1 MSKSVLTAIRT
12 LNLGD
17 CPIAVVGMGCRF
29 PKGIVSAEGL
39 YQALLG
45 GENLVSEVPEARFG
59 LKRFLHPKR
68 EVKGHSVTFKAG
80 VVGDVSLFD
89 APFFNLSRP
98 EALSLDPQQ
107 RLTLEMSYEAL
118 NRAGLKPQDLKGSDT
133 AVVMGA
139 ASTDMALLRADD
151 TPAVG
156 PYAMTGT
163 NLSIISNRLSY
174 VYDLHGPSLTV
185 DTACSSSLVALHTAC
200 EYLREGK
207 ASMALAGGVN
217 ILLSPLPF
225 IGFSQAHMLSDKGRC
240 AVFCENADGYV
251 RAEGGAVLILK
262 RLEDA
267 LADGN
272 NIMAVIA
279 ATGVNSDG
287 ATRGIALPSEK
298 AQQSLLT
305 RVYGEAGLDPA
316 RLVYVEAHGTGTKVG
331 DPVEMEAIGRAL
343 GQRVTGRSLSVGSVK
358 ANTGHL
364 ETASG
369 MAGFAKAME
378 ILRTGVIP
386 PQKLYGPLN
395 TAIPFEKLNLRVA
408 TEAEPLPMVDGVGLI
423 GVNSFGFGGTNAHV
437 VLADVKALR
446 AALTGITPAVSSES
460 AVNGATA
467 PALASHKEGPKDEPE
482 PQAKSQEELIKE
494 PQEAADLHAIRNS
507 TESIESNTSLRMQL
521 SARTLT
527 SLKALA
533 LALSESIT
541 DENQEAVCEAL
552 SLRERMRLGLSVSAR
567 DASGLKEGLK
577 AFANDTLGTG
587 ERWPRLN
594 ATYYPLKESAV
605 VVSEEVPTG
614 PMALVFTGNGAQYA
628 GMGKELYASN
638 ATFRNAVD
646 EVSELLVSLGAPAVA
661 DLFVTLPEAELFRQ
675 GDPVTLTDPAAELL
689 ASPLGSQLALF
700 AMEVGLTRILEESGL
715 KPCAVLGH
723 SVGEVA
729 AAWAAGRLSLKEA
742 VLVIYT
748 RSRYQALTSTEGG
761 MAAVKLEEGALR
773 ELLKSGAYPTVEV
786 AGFNAPHNY
795 TLSGLKRE
803 LKDLQGKVK
812 ARGGVMRL
820 LSLNYAFHSAFME
833 QVREPVLKEL
843 SALGREKSAPDVPSS
858 PEGRELQD
866 KYENAENALAAG
878 TLPFKGERYAFI
890 STVTGKV
897 EEITDAH
904 YWWRNIRK
912 PVRFESAV
920 REALE
925 RGVTTFVE
933 VGPKGI
939 LTTYVHECARAMGKN
954 VTALSLTTEKK
965 AKDSDVAAVLELIH
979 VLAVSGTGS
988 DVSLTSLSEAA
999 RELLP
1004 SLPTY
1009 AFDKVPCWLD
1019 SSPECQGIFK
1029 GAADPL
1035 LGVRTPAG
1043 THEHYVSTLDGTV
1056 VPALSHHEVRGECLF
1071 PFTGF
1076 LNNALR
1082 LALAEKGKHNAV
1094 SLLNFEVR
1102 HALSLSSLTR
1112 LESALDEHG
1121 EVSMLARPYGAEGRG
1136 DLCVRA
1142 RVLPVDVKA
1151 ACLDLPALEARF
1163 TEEVDVEDF
1172 YARLKDCGFN
1182 YGPFFR
1188 SIRKIALPE
1197 EQHPGAVL
1205 VTARY
1210 VKDVEGALLSLGGM
1224 DACLQA
1230 LFALLLPR
1238 RKDEG
1243 ELLYLPVSVG
1253 RLTLY
1258 RVPEEGTVK
1267 VLLENLRKGSAVL
1280 TFEMT
1285 LLSATGEVLLKGS
1298 EVRFKALPQGARPAF
1313 FSETTALLYSKE
1325 ELRALGARLTQAP
1338 VSQSHSASA
1347 SVSDSVSDFAA
1358 VAGEAP
1364 VAESPAVGAAA
1375 AVTATVT
1382 DTAAAAYVAPQSGDA
1397 GTEAVPRVSLSQS
1410 AVDPKVRALRQ
1421 AALCAFILEGVD
1433 PALSVGEE
1441 LSPEEIFG
1449 SLLYGADLDVARH
1462 ALNLLCRAG
1471 MAESVADDL
1480 YTLKDISVLGLDSA
1494 ALFDELLERDRLH
1507 GALYLPFKGESFKLA
1522 REEGAESP
1530 VTARKALTTAE
1541 SLIRAILRCAEGAQV
1556 LTRLTRKLKESL
1568 SRNRDGEER
1577 VRVRRLCLL
1586 GDPTLCTLA
1595 DLVPY
1600 LKEGT
1605 LELTLPVPSEEGALE
1620 VLKERLTLLH
1630 LDGVR
1635 LINVRELEK
1644 EALATQSGER
1654 AGGNVSRGL
1663 RPVYDALVV
1672 GPLTLPSERVALSAL
1687 LTALKEDA
1695 CVFHLSLSDAPLVT
1709 LNYAL
1714 SLRGGEALPDFC
1726 LPGAL
1731 FASPEVTAAA
1741 LRSKLKGQGELTGK
1755 TGDLFALYSYSRPAL
1770 PAALRGARE
1779 SGSGSLTLSHVGVRF
1794 TLSSYLTDGAL
1805 PLQESAVDAADLALD
1820 SRLEAAL
1827 TAVRSEVSR
1836 ERPLIVDARL
1846 YGVRETSR
1854 LSALLYLA
1862 SRVCALSTALPS
1874 LIWLLPYS
1882 EEGEPLGAALRAA
1895 LRTAAREL
1903 SLPWLTL
1910 VECASPERVP
1920 ESQLAA
1926 ALLSEI
1932 MPTPRE
1938 GKSAEYVLHNAGLSV
1953 RNVQSLQGERAECLR
1968 DPGQGERRADAVE
1981 ASEAD
1986 VTSSRNASLQ
1996 ETVKTGDQVREHYYL
2011 DTLRRGRLNS
2021 LTFVKGELPVPD
2033 ATDPADLRVQ
2043 ISVRAAGL
2051 NFRDVMWASG
2061 LLPSEA
2067 LERGFSGTGLGLEC
2081 AGEVVAVGGGA
2092 LRRGLTVG
2100 MRVMALAPHALA
2112 TSVVTKAHA
2121 VFPLPEGLSF
2131 AEGAALPVVFF
2142 TAAYSLIEKAR
2153 ARKGESVLIHGA
2165 AGGVGLAALQI
2176 ALGLGLTVHATAGS
2190 EHRRA
2195 LLKSLGAHYVY
2206 DSRSLHFVEEVLGN
2220 TQGKG
2225 VSIVLN
2231 SLYDRA
2237 GAWSFELTARGG
2249 TFIELGKRDFYED
2262 HPLYLKHFKDNVTYC
2277 GVDADALVADF
2288 PEVASAVMDKVA
2300 EGFKTGLYR
2309 PLPVSLYTASC
2320 VEEAFLDMRH
2330 SRHVGKVV
2338 ILPPGFEEGAYER
2351 EPEYRGST
2359 KLSAAAPSSAS
2370 RKSAAASG
2378 FSLERTLSVKDM
2390 LFIVTGGTG
2399 GVGKALVTEL
2409 VARGAQ
2415 HVHVLARHL
2424 PKSVAGRP
2432 SSATQDKLTVHYH
2445 AVDVAD
2451 AQAVEKC
2458 VKAITESLKA
2468 PSATVDPSTETYS
2481 DLSLPPVTLLH
2492 VAGLTRDKAFR
2503 EVSVSDIQTV
2513 LEVKYLGALNL
2524 IQALKGKA
2532 RLCSFLALS
2541 SVTVLLGNPGQLA
2554 YVAANAA
2561 LESLA
2566 GRLRKAGVAATVLG
2580 LGPVAGAGML
2590 HGKERLLDAF
2600 ARQLGAKALSVPE
2613 VILAIGR
2620 LGSQSPAVSY
2630 YFATDLRKLSPL
2642 MGENRRFA
2650 GLSLGFTR
2658 AGMGEEGSLSARLSA
2673 LPREEAQAL
2682 LTSVLRAE
2690 LASLM
2695 GVEPA
2700 SVEVTRPL
2708 TALGVDSLLV
2718 MEFITALEEKLACK
2732 IPLSVASD
2740 ELSLES
2746 LAQSLLKLI
2755 RKEENLAGEEG
2766 VTGERSAES
2775 TLSLLERQHGLKV
2788 RAEIAATVEGGA
2800 RHG

>member
-29 PKGIVSAEGL
+29 PHGIVSAEGL
-39 YQALLG
+39 YQALFA
-45 GENLVSEVPEARFG
+45 GESLISEVPAARFG
-59 LKRFLHPKR
+59 LKRFLHPRR

-98 EALSLDPQQ
+98 EAQSLDPQQ

-118 NRAGLKPQDLKGSDT
+118 NRAGLKPQDLRGSDT

-151 TPAVG
+151 TIAVG

-207 ASMALAGGVN
+207 ASLALAGGVN

-225 IGFSQAHMLSDKGRC
+225 IGFSQAHMLSPEGRC

-267 LADGN
+267 LQDGN

-305 RVYGEAGLDPA
+305 RVYGEAGLDPS
-316 RLVYVEAHGTGTKVG
+316 RLVYVEAHGTGTKAG

-343 GQRVTGRSLSVGSVK
+343 GQRVTGRTLSVGSVK

-395 TAIPFEKLNLRVA
+395 AAIPFETLNLRVA
-408 TEAEPLPMVDGVGLI
+408 TEAEPLPLVDGVGLV

-742 VLVIYT
+742 ALVIYT

-761 MAAVKLEEGALR
+761 MAAVKLEEKALDG
-773 ELLKSGAYPTVEV
+773 LLKSGAYSTVEV
-786 AGFNAPHNY
+786 AGYNAPHNY
-795 TLSGLKRE
+795 TLSGLKSE
-803 LKDLQGKVK
+803 LKELQGKVK
-812 ARGGVMRL
+812 AQGGVMRL

-833 QVREPVLKEL
+833 QIREPVLKDL
-843 SALGREKSAPDVPSS
+843 SALGREKSAPS
-858 PEGRELQD
+858 
-866 KYENAENALAAG
+866 AG
-878 TLPFKGERYAFI
+878 SLPFKGERCAFI

-897 EEITDAH
+897 EETTDAH

-920 REALE
+920 REALA

-939 LTTYVHECARAMGKN
+939 LTTYVHECAREMGKS

-979 VLAVSGTGS
+979 ALAVSGRGS
-988 DVSLTSLSEAA
+988 DVSLTSLAEAA

-1029 GAADPL
+1029 GASDPL

-1056 VPALSHHEVRGECLF
+1056 VPALAHHEVRGECLF

-1082 LALAEKGKHNAV
+1082 LALTARGKHNAV

-1136 DLCVRA
+1136 ELCVRA

-1151 ACLDLPALEARF
+1151 ASFNLANLKSRF
-1163 TEEVDVEDF
+1163 TGEVDVENF

-1182 YGPFFR
+1182 YGPSFR
-1188 SIRKIALPE
+1188 SIENIALPE

-1230 LFALLLPR
+1230 LFALLLPC

-1243 ELLYLPVSVG
+1243 APLYLPVSVG

-1267 VLLENLRKGSAVL
+1267 VLLENLRKGPAVL

-1285 LLSATGEVLLKGS
+1285 LLSASGEVLLKGS

-1313 FSETTALLYSKE
+1313 FSETTALLYTQD
-1325 ELRALGARLTQAP
+1325 ELRALGARFTQASM
-1338 VSQSHSASA
+1338 SQPHSASDP
-1347 SVSDSVSDFAA
+1347 DSAPHFAAGAAGESQVAGSSGVDAA
-1358 VAGEAP
+1358 VAVTA
-1364 VAESPAVGAAA
+1364 
-1375 AVTATVT
+1375 TATVT
-1382 DTAAAAYVAPQSGDA
+1382 DTAAAAACVAPRTEDA

-1421 AALCAFILEGVD
+1421 AALCAFILEGVA
-1433 PALSVGEE
+1433 PALSVGED
-1441 LSPEEIFG
+1441 LSPEEIFD
-1449 SLLYGADLDVARH
+1449 SLLYGTDLDVARH
-1462 ALNLLCRAG
+1462 ALNLLTRAG
-1471 MAESVADDL
+1471 MAERTGDDL
-1480 YTLKDISVLGLDSA
+1480 YTLKDVSVLGLDSA
-1494 ALFDELLERDRLH
+1494 ALFDELVERDRLH
-1507 GALYLPFKGESFKLA
+1507 SALYLPFKGESFKLA
-1522 REEGAESP
+1522 GEEGAESP

-1541 SLIRAILRCAEGAQV
+1541 SLVRALLRCAEGAQV

-1568 SRNRDGEER
+1568 FRNRDGEER

-1605 LELTLPVPSEEGALE
+1605 LELTLPVPSEEGASE

-1644 EALATQSGER
+1644 EALATQSGE
-1654 AGGNVSRGL
+1654 GSSGNAFRGL

-1687 LTALKEDA
+1687 LPVLKENA
-1695 CVFHLSLSDAPLVT
+1695 TVLHLSLSDAPLVT

-1726 LPGAL
+1726 LPGKL

-1741 LRSKLKGQGELTGK
+1741 LRSKLQGLGDLTGK

-1779 SGSGSLTLSHVGVRF
+1779 SGSGSLTLSHVGVRL
-1794 TLSSYLTDGAL
+1794 TLASDLAYGAL

-1903 SLPWLTL
+1903 SLPGLTL

-1932 MPTPRE
+1932 LSTLRE
-1938 GKSAEYVLHNAGLSV
+1938 GKSAEYVLNNAGLSV
-1953 RNVQSLQGERAECLR
+1953 RNVQSLQGERPECLR
-1968 DPGQGERRADAVE
+1968 DAGQGERRADTVE

-1986 VTSSRNASLQ
+1986 VISSRKAPLQ
-1996 ETVKTGDQVREHYYL
+1996 EPAPARVSVREHYYL

-2092 LRRGLTVG
+2092 LRRGLTEG

-2225 VSIVLN
+2225 VNIVLN

-2288 PEVASAVMDKVA
+2288 PEVACAVMDKVA

-2351 EPEYRGST
+2351 EPEYREST
-2359 KLSAAAPSSAS
+2359 EISAAAPSSAS

-2378 FSLERTLSVKDM
+2378 FSLEKALSVKDM
-2390 LFIVTGGTG
+2390 TFIVTGGTG
-2399 GVGKALVTEL
+2399 GVGQALVTEL
-2409 VARGAQ
+2409 VDRGAKRI
-2415 HVHVLARHL
+2415 HVLARHL
-2424 PKSVAGRP
+2424 PRAGEGKA
-2432 SSATQDKLTVHYH
+2432 SFSTQGKLAVHYH

-2458 VKAITESLKA
+2458 VREITESLKSQSVTA
-2468 PSATVDPSTETYS
+2468 GPSTETYS

-2492 VAGLTRDKAFR
+2492 VAGLTRDRAFR

-2566 GRLRKAGVAATVLG
+2566 ESLRKAGVAATVLG

-2590 HGKERLLDAF
+2590 EGKERLLEAF

-2613 VILAIGR
+2613 VIRAVVS
-2620 LGSQSPAVSY
+2620 LGAQSPAVSY
-2630 YFATDLRKLSPL
+2630 YFATDLRKLTPL

-2650 GLSLGFTR
+2650 GLTLGFTR
-2658 AGMGEEGSLSARLSA
+2658 AGTGEEGSLSARLSA

-2682 LTSVLRAE
+2682 LTSVLRTE

-2695 GVEPA
+2695 GVEPGA
-2700 SVEVTRPL
+2700 VEVTRPL

-2718 MEFITALEEKLACK
+2718 MEFITALEEKLALK

-2746 LAQSLLKLI
+2746 LAISLLKLI

-2766 VTGERSAES
+2766 DTGTRSAES
-2775 TLSLLERQHGLKV
+2775 TLFLLERQHGLKV

>member
-287 ATRGIALPSEK
+287 ATRGIALPSQK

-305 RVYGEAGLDPA
+305 RVYGEAGLDPS
-316 RLVYVEAHGTGTKVG
+316 RLVYVEAHGTGTKAG

-343 GQRVTGRSLSVGSVK
+343 GQRVTGRTLSVGSVK

-395 TAIPFEKLNLRVA
+395 AAIPFETLNLRVA
-408 TEAEPLPMVDGVGLI
+408 TEAEPLPLVDGVGLV

-460 AVNGATA
+460 AVNGTAA
-467 PALASHKEGPKDEPE
+467 PALSSHKEGPEAEPE
-482 PQAKSQEELIKE
+482 PQAKSQEELSKE
-494 PQEAADLHAIRNS
+494 LQEAADLHANRNS
-507 TESIESNTSLRMQL
+507 TVSIESNTSLRMQL

-533 LALSESIT
+533 LALSDFIT
-541 DENQEAVCEAL
+541 VDNQEAVIEAL

-587 ERWPRLN
+587 ERCPRLN

-628 GMGKELYASN
+628 GMGKELYAAN

-833 QVREPVLKEL
+833 QIREPVLKEL

-1494 ALFDELLERDRLH
+1494 SLFDELLERDRLH
-1507 GALYLPFKGESFKLA
+1507 
-1522 REEGAESP
+1522 
-1530 VTARKALTTAE
+1530 ALTTAE

-1741 LRSKLKGQGELTGK
+1741 LSSKLKGQGELTGK

-1805 PLQESAVDAADLALD
+1805 QLQESAVDAADLALD

-1953 RNVQSLQGERAECLR
+1953 RNVQSLQGERPECLR
-1968 DPGQGERRADAVE
+1968 DAGQGERRADTVE

-1986 VTSSRNASLQ
+1986 LTSSRNAPLQ
-1996 ETVKTGDQVREHYYL
+1996 ETAQVRAQVWEHYYL

-2033 ATDPADLRVQ
+2033 AGDPTDERVQ
-2043 ISVRAAGL
+2043 ICVRAAGL

-2092 LRRGLTVG
+2092 LRRGLTEG
-2100 MRVMALAPHALA
+2100 MRVMALAPHAIA

-2225 VSIVLN
+2225 VNIVLN

-2288 PEVASAVMDKVA
+2288 PEVACAVMDKVA

-2351 EPEYRGST
+2351 EPEYREST
-2359 KLSAAAPSSAS
+2359 EISAAAPSSAS

-2378 FSLERTLSVKDM
+2378 FSLEKALSVKDM
-2390 LFIVTGGTG
+2390 TFIVTGGTG
-2399 GVGKALVTEL
+2399 GVGQALVTEL
-2409 VARGAQ
+2409 VDRGAKRI
-2415 HVHVLARHL
+2415 HVLARHL
-2424 PKSVAGRP
+2424 PRAGEGKA
-2432 SSATQDKLTVHYH
+2432 SFSTQGKLAVHYH

-2458 VKAITESLKA
+2458 VREITESLKSQSVTA
-2468 PSATVDPSTETYS
+2468 GPSTETYS

-2492 VAGLTRDKAFR
+2492 VAGLTRDRAFR

-2566 GRLRKAGVAATVLG
+2566 ESLRKAGVAATVLG

-2590 HGKERLLDAF
+2590 EGKERLLEAF

-2613 VILAIGR
+2613 VIRAVVS
-2620 LGSQSPAVSY
+2620 LGAQSPAVSY
-2630 YFATDLRKLSPL
+2630 YFATDLRKLTPL

-2650 GLSLGFTR
+2650 GLTLGFTR
-2658 AGMGEEGSLSARLSA
+2658 AGTGEEGSLSARLSA

-2682 LTSVLRAE
+2682 LTSVLRTE

-2695 GVEPA
+2695 GVEPGA
-2700 SVEVTRPL
+2700 VEVTRPL

-2718 MEFITALEEKLACK
+2718 MEFITALEEKLALK

-2746 LAQSLLKLI
+2746 LAISLLKLI

-2766 VTGERSAES
+2766 DTGTRSAES
-2775 TLSLLERQHGLKV
+2775 TLFLLERQHGLKV

>member
-98 EALSLDPQQ
+98 EAQSLDPQQ

-118 NRAGLKPQDLKGSDT
+118 NRAGLKPQDLRGSDT

-207 ASMALAGGVN
+207 ASLALAGGVN

-225 IGFSQAHMLSDKGRC
+225 IGFSQAHMLSPEGRC

-272 NIMAVIA
+272 NIMAVIG

-305 RVYGEAGLDPA
+305 WVYGEAGLDPA

-331 DPVEMEAIGRAL
+331 DPVEMEAIGTAL
-343 GQRVTGRSLSVGSVK
+343 AWRVTGRTLSVGSVK

-395 TAIPFEKLNLRVA
+395 TAIPFESLNLRVA

-460 AVNGATA
+460 AVNGTAA
-467 PALASHKEGPKDEPE
+467 PALSSHKEGPEAEPE
-482 PQAKSQEELIKE
+482 PQAKSQEELSKE
-494 PQEAADLHAIRNS
+494 LQEAADLHANRNS
-507 TESIESNTSLRMQL
+507 TVSIESNTSLRMQL

-533 LALSESIT
+533 LALSDFIT
-541 DENQEAVCEAL
+541 VDNQEAVIEAL

-605 VVSEEVPTG
+605 VVSEDVPTG
-614 PMALVFTGNGAQYA
+614 TLALVFTGNGAQYA
-628 GMGKELYASN
+628 GMGKELYAAN

-661 DLFVTLPEAELFRQ
+661 DLFVTPPEAELFRQ

-715 KPCAVLGH
+715 KPSAVLGH

-742 VLVIYT
+742 ALVIYT

-761 MAAVKLEEGALR
+761 MAAVKLEEKALDG
-773 ELLKSGAYPTVEV
+773 LLKSGAYSTVEV
-786 AGFNAPHNY
+786 AGYNAPHNY
-795 TLSGLKRE
+795 TLSGLKSE
-803 LKDLQGKVK
+803 LKELQGKVK
-812 ARGGVMRL
+812 AQGGVMRL

-833 QVREPVLKEL
+833 QIREPVLKEL

-878 TLPFKGERYAFI
+878 TLPFKGERCAFI

-897 EEITDAH
+897 EELTDAT
-904 YWWRNIRK
+904 YWWRNIRE

-920 REALE
+920 REALA

-939 LTTYVHECARAMGKN
+939 LTTYVHECSREMGKN
-954 VTALSLTTEKK
+954 VSALSLTTEKK

-988 DVSLTSLSEAA
+988 DVSLTSLAEAA

-1009 AFDKVPCWLD
+1009 VFDKVPCWLN

-1029 GAADPL
+1029 GASDPL

-1043 THEHYVSTLDGTV
+1043 THGHYVSTLDGTV
-1056 VPALSHHEVRGECLF
+1056 VPALAHHEVRGECLF

-1082 LALAEKGKHNAV
+1082 LALTARGKHNAV
-1094 SLLNFEVR
+1094 TLLNFEVR

-1121 EVSMLARPYGAEGRG
+1121 EVSMIARPYGAEGRG

-1151 ACLDLPALEARF
+1151 ACLNLPALEGRF
-1163 TEEVDVEDF
+1163 TQEVNVADF

-1182 YGPFFR
+1182 YGPSFR

-1197 EQHPGAVL
+1197 SSLPGAVL

-1243 ELLYLPVSVG
+1243 DPLYLPVSVG

-1267 VLLENLRKGSAVL
+1267 VLLENLRKGPAVL

-1325 ELRALGARLTQAP
+1325 ELRALEARFTQA
-1338 VSQSHSASA
+1338 SGSHSASDA
-1347 SVSDSVSDFAA
+1347 DSVAVSDFTA

-1364 VAESPAVGAAA
+1364 VAESQIGGAVAEDAA
-1375 AVTATVT
+1375 TADVVPVDTVT
-1382 DTAAAAYVAPQSGDA
+1382 DAS
-1397 GTEAVPRVSLSQS
+1397 PRVALSHD

-1433 PALSVGEE
+1433 PALPVGEE

-1471 MAESVADDL
+1471 MAGRGADDL
-1480 YTLKDISVLGLDSA
+1480 YTLKDVSVLGLDSA
-1494 ALFDELLERDRLH
+1494 ALFDELVERDRLH
-1507 GALYLPFKGESFKLA
+1507 SALYLPFKGESFKLA
-1522 REEGAESP
+1522 GEEGAESP
-1530 VTARKALTTAE
+1530 VTARNALTTAE
-1541 SLIRAILRCAEGAQV
+1541 SLVRALLRCAEGAQV

-1568 SRNRDGEER
+1568 FRNRDGEER

-1605 LELTLPVPSEEGALE
+1605 LELTLPVPSEEGASE
-1620 VLKERLTLLH
+1620 VLKERLALLH

-1644 EALATQSGER
+1644 EALATQSGE
-1654 AGGNVSRGL
+1654 GSSGNAFRGL

-1672 GPLTLPSERVALSAL
+1672 GPLALPSERVALSAL
-1687 LTALKEDA
+1687 LPVLKENA
-1695 CVFHLSLSDAPLVT
+1695 TVLHLSLSDAPLVT

-1726 LPGAL
+1726 LPGKL

-1779 SGSGSLTLSHVGVRF
+1779 SGSGSLTLSRVGVRL
-1794 TLSSYLTDGAL
+1794 TLASDLAYGAL
-1805 PLQESAVDAADLALD
+1805 ALKESAADVLDLD

-1827 TAVRSEVSR
+1827 TVVRSEVSR

-1846 YGVRETSR
+1846 YGVRGSER

-1862 SRVCALSTALPS
+1862 SRVCALSATWPS

-1903 SLPWLTL
+1903 SLPGLTL
-1910 VECASPERVP
+1910 VECASPENVP
-1920 ESQLAA
+1920 ESQLAT
-1926 ALLSEI
+1926 ALLSESLS
-1932 MPTPRE
+1932 TLRE
-1938 GKSAEYVLHNAGLSV
+1938 GKSAEYVLNNAGLSV
-1953 RNVQSLQGERAECLR
+1953 RNVQSLQGERPECLR
-1968 DPGQGERRADAVE
+1968 DAGQGERRADTVE

-1986 VTSSRNASLQ
+1986 LTSSRNAPLQ
-1996 ETVKTGDQVREHYYL
+1996 ETAQVRAQVWEHYYL

-2033 ATDPADLRVQ
+2033 AGDPTDERVQ
-2043 ISVRAAGL
+2043 ICVRAAGL

-2081 AGEVVAVGGGA
+2081 AGVIAAVGGGA

-2100 MRVMALAPHALA
+2100 MRVMALAPHAIA

-2153 ARKGESVLIHGA
+2153 ARKGQSVLIHGA

-2225 VSIVLN
+2225 VNIVLN

-2338 ILPPGFEEGAYER
+2338 ILPSGFEEGAYER
-2351 EPEYRGST
+2351 EPEFREST
-2359 KLSAAAPSSAS
+2359 EISAAAPSLAS

-2378 FSLERTLSVKDM
+2378 FSLEKALSVKDM
-2390 LFIVTGGTG
+2390 IFIVTGGTG
-2399 GVGKALVTEL
+2399 GVGQALVTEL
-2409 VARGAQ
+2409 LERGAKRI
-2415 HVHVLARHL
+2415 HVLARHL
-2424 PKSVAGRP
+2424 PRAGEGKA
-2432 SSATQDKLTVHYH
+2432 SFSTQGKLAVHYH

-2458 VKAITESLKA
+2458 VREITESLKSQ
-2468 PSATVDPSTETYS
+2468 SATVGPSTETS
-2481 DLSLPPVTLLH
+2481 SKTSLPPVTLLH
-2492 VAGLTRDKAFR
+2492 VAGLTRDRAFR

-2524 IQALKGKA
+2524 IQTLKGKA
-2532 RLCSFLALS
+2532 RLYSFLALS

-2561 LESLA
+2561 LESLVT
-2566 GRLRKAGVAATVLG
+2566 GLRKAGIAATVLG

-2590 HGKERLLDAF
+2590 EGKERLLEAF
-2600 ARQLGAKALSVPE
+2600 ARQLGARALSVPE
-2613 VILAIGR
+2613 VIRAIGR
-2620 LGSQSPAVSY
+2620 LGAQSPAVSY
-2630 YFATDLRKLSPL
+2630 YFATDLRKLTPL

-2658 AGMGEEGSLSARLSA
+2658 AGTGEEGSLSARLSA

-2695 GVEPA
+2695 GVEPGT
-2700 SVEVTRPL
+2700 VEVTRPL
-2708 TALGVDSLLV
+2708 TSLGVDSLLV

-2732 IPLSVASD
+2732 IPLSEASD

-2746 LAQSLLKLI
+2746 LAISLLKLI
-2755 RKEENLAGEEG
+2755 RKEENLAGEG
-2766 VTGERSAES
+2766 GDTGTRSAES

-2788 RAEIAATVEGGA
+2788 RAEIAATLEGGA

>member
-494 PQEAADLHAIRNS
+494 LQEAADLHANRNS

-833 QVREPVLKEL
+833 QIREPVLKEL

-1082 LALAEKGKHNAV
+1082 LALTARGKHNAV
-1094 SLLNFEVR
+1094 TLLNFEVR

-1121 EVSMLARPYGAEGRG
+1121 EVSMIARPYGAEGRG

-1163 TEEVDVEDF
+1163 TEEVNVADF

-1182 YGPFFR
+1182 YGPSFR

-1197 EQHPGAVL
+1197 SSLPGAVL

-1243 ELLYLPVSVG
+1243 DPLYLPVSVG

-1267 VLLENLRKGSAVL
+1267 VLLENLRKGPAVL

-1325 ELRALGARLTQAP
+1325 ELRALEARFTQA
-1338 VSQSHSASA
+1338 SGSHSASNA
-1347 SVSDSVSDFAA
+1347 DSVAVSDFTA

-1364 VAESPAVGAAA
+1364 VAESQIGGAVAEDAA
-1375 AVTATVT
+1375 TADVVPVDTVT
-1382 DTAAAAYVAPQSGDA
+1382 DAS
-1397 GTEAVPRVSLSQS
+1397 PRVALSHD

-1433 PALSVGEE
+1433 PALPVGEE

-1494 ALFDELLERDRLH
+1494 ALFDELVERDRLH
-1507 GALYLPFKGESFKLA
+1507 SALYLPFKGESFKLA
-1522 REEGAESP
+1522 GEEGAESP

-1541 SLIRAILRCAEGAQV
+1541 SLVRALLRCAEGAQV

-1568 SRNRDGEER
+1568 FRNRDGEER

-1605 LELTLPVPSEEGALE
+1605 LELTLPVPSEEGASE
-1620 VLKERLTLLH
+1620 VLKERLALLH

-1644 EALATQSGER
+1644 EALATQSGE
-1654 AGGNVSRGL
+1654 GSSGNAFRGL

-1672 GPLTLPSERVALSAL
+1672 GPLALPSERVALSAL
-1687 LTALKEDA
+1687 LPVLKENA
-1695 CVFHLSLSDAPLVT
+1695 TVLHLSLSDAPLVT

-1726 LPGAL
+1726 LPGKL

-1779 SGSGSLTLSHVGVRF
+1779 SGSGSLTLSRVGVRL
-1794 TLSSYLTDGAL
+1794 TLASDLAYGAL
-1805 PLQESAVDAADLALD
+1805 ALKERAADVLDLD

-1827 TAVRSEVSR
+1827 TVVRSEVSR

-1846 YGVRETSR
+1846 YGVRGSER

-1862 SRVCALSTALPS
+1862 SRVCALSATWPS

-1903 SLPWLTL
+1903 SLPGLTL
-1910 VECASPERVP
+1910 VECASPETVP
-1920 ESQLAA
+1920 ESQLAT
-1926 ALLSEI
+1926 ALLSESLS
-1932 MPTPRE
+1932 TLRE
-1938 GKSAEYVLHNAGLSV
+1938 GKSAEYVLNNAGLSV
-1953 RNVQSLQGERAECLR
+1953 RNVQSLQGERPECLR
-1968 DPGQGERRADAVE
+1968 DAGQGERRADTVE

-1986 VTSSRNASLQ
+1986 LTSSRNAPLQ
-1996 ETVKTGDQVREHYYL
+1996 ETAQVRAQVWEHYYL

-2033 ATDPADLRVQ
+2033 AGDPTDERVQ
-2043 ISVRAAGL
+2043 ICVRAAGL

-2081 AGEVVAVGGGA
+2081 AGVIAAVGGGA

-2100 MRVMALAPHALA
+2100 MRVMALAPHAIA

-2153 ARKGESVLIHGA
+2153 ARKGQSVLIHGA

-2225 VSIVLN
+2225 VNIVLN

-2338 ILPPGFEEGAYER
+2338 ILPSGFEEGAYER
-2351 EPEYRGST
+2351 EPEFREST
-2359 KLSAAAPSSAS
+2359 EISAAAPSLAS

-2378 FSLERTLSVKDM
+2378 FSLEKALSVKDM
-2390 LFIVTGGTG
+2390 IFIVTGGTG
-2399 GVGKALVTEL
+2399 GVGQALVTEL
-2409 VARGAQ
+2409 LERGAKRI
-2415 HVHVLARHL
+2415 HVLARHL
-2424 PKSVAGRP
+2424 PRAGEGKA
-2432 SSATQDKLTVHYH
+2432 SFSTQGKLAVHYH

-2458 VKAITESLKA
+2458 VREITESLKSQ
-2468 PSATVDPSTETYS
+2468 SATVGPSTETS
-2481 DLSLPPVTLLH
+2481 SKTSLPPVTLLH
-2492 VAGLTRDKAFR
+2492 VAGLTRDRAFR

-2524 IQALKGKA
+2524 IQTLKGKA
-2532 RLCSFLALS
+2532 RLYSFLALS

-2561 LESLA
+2561 LESLVT
-2566 GRLRKAGVAATVLG
+2566 GLRKAGIAATVLG

-2590 HGKERLLDAF
+2590 EGKERLLEAF
-2600 ARQLGAKALSVPE
+2600 ARQLGARALSVPE
-2613 VILAIGR
+2613 VIRAIGR
-2620 LGSQSPAVSY
+2620 LGAQSPAVSY
-2630 YFATDLRKLSPL
+2630 YFATDLRKLTPL

-2658 AGMGEEGSLSARLSA
+2658 AGTGEEGSLSARLSA

-2695 GVEPA
+2695 GVEPGT
-2700 SVEVTRPL
+2700 VEVTRPL
-2708 TALGVDSLLV
+2708 TSLGVDSLLV

-2732 IPLSVASD
+2732 IPLSEASD

-2746 LAQSLLKLI
+2746 LAISLLKLI
-2755 RKEENLAGEEG
+2755 RKEENLAGEG
-2766 VTGERSAES
+2766 GDTGTRSAES

-2788 RAEIAATVEGGA
+2788 RAEIAATLEGGA